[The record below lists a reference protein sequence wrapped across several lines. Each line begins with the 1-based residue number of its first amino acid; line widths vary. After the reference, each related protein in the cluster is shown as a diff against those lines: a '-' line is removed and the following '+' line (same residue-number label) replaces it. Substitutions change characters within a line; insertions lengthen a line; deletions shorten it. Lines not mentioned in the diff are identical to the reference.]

1 MRMTSLKIDGFV
13 HHNDLQITMKIGFL
27 NKFGILH
34 FLVSV
39 RVITTNRLCNVK
51 FNKFNLRIA
60 ETQAKF
66 A

>member
-1 MRMTSLKIDGFV
+1 MIYKINNNENWV
-13 HHNDLQITMKIGFL
+13 PEQIWDLTFSSV
-27 NKFGILH
+27 F
-34 FLVSV
+34 V
-39 RVITTNRLCNVK
+39 RVNTTNRLCNVK

>member
-34 FLVSV
+34 FLVSLSV
-39 RVITTNRLCNVK
+39 LTLRIDYVK